1 MADQSPSSPRGT
13 ASETASPPFFSIV
26 IPAYNRADKILRTL
40 DSCLAQTDP
49 DFEVVVVD
57 DGSADNTAEVVEAVG
72 DPRIRCIRQ
81 QNAGASAARNRG
93 AAEARGDYVAFL
105 DSDDEF
111 LIGKLAAFRAA
122 IGADTG
128 QGPVVWY
135 SPLYFHRSDDNR
147 MIKPDRAIAPGQ
159 PVGDYLFAED
169 GLMQTSTLVI
179 PRALFA
185 QVGFDASL
193 RCLEDLDLC
202 LRLEEAGAR
211 FRMLPDP
218 QVVWYDD
225 QSEGRLSYTTRPAEV
240 SDWAA
245 LQSVR
250 LTPRAKA
257 GFLAR
262 FLAPEIARRQP
273 ARALSILRDAVRQG
287 ALSSKRAGAIMLRG
301 VAPGT
306 YRRLRDTIVKVRH
319 GQS

>member
-1 MADQSPSSPRGT
+1 MAEPSPRSPAGT
-13 ASETASPPFFSIV
+13 APPFFSIV
-26 IPAYNRADKILRTL
+26 IPAYNRADKIGRTL
-40 DSCLAQTDP
+40 ASCLAQTDP
-49 DFEVVVVD
+49 DFEIVVVD
-57 DGSADNTAEVVEAVG
+57 DGSRDGTRAAVEGIG
-72 DPRIRCIRQ
+72 DPRIRYVWQ
-81 QNAGASAARNRG
+81 ENAGASAARNRG

-111 LIGKLAAFRAA
+111 LTGKLAAFRAA
-122 IGADTG
+122 IMAEPGP
-128 QGPVVWY
+128 GPVVWY
-135 SPLYFHRSDDNR
+135 SPLYFHRGADNR
-147 MIKPDRAIAPGQ
+147 MVKPDRAIAPGQ

-179 PRALFA
+179 PRPLF
-185 QVGFDASL
+185 QRVGFDQGL

-218 QVVWYDD
+218 LVVWYDD

-245 LQSVR
+245 RQSAR

-262 FLAPEIARRQP
+262 FLAPEIARAEP
-273 ARALSILRDAVRQG
+273 MRALGILRAAVRQG
-287 ALSSKRAGAIMLRG
+287 GISSKRAAAIMVRG
-301 VAPGT
+301 MAPGT
-306 YRRLRDTIVKVRH
+306 YRRLRDAVVKVRH
-319 GQS
+319 GRA

>member
-1 MADQSPSSPRGT
+1 MAEQLSRAPGGT
-13 ASETASPPFFSIV
+13 APPFFSIV
-26 IPAYNRADKILRTL
+26 IPAYNRADKIGRTL
-40 DSCLAQTDP
+40 TSCLAQTDT
-49 DFEVVVVD
+49 DFEIVIVD
-57 DGSADNTAEVVEAVG
+57 DGSRDRTRAAVEAVG
-72 DPRIRCIRQ
+72 DPRIRYIWQ
-81 QNAGASAARNRG
+81 ENAGASAARNRG
-93 AAEARGDYVAFL
+93 GAEARGDYVAFL

-111 LIGKLAAFRAA
+111 LPGKLAAFRAA
-122 IGADTG
+122 IAAETG

-147 MIKPDRAIAPGQ
+147 MIKPDRAIGPDQ

-185 QVGFDASL
+185 EVGFDASL

-211 FRMLPDP
+211 FEMLPAP
-218 QVVWYDD
+218 LVIWYDD

-240 SDWAA
+240 TDWVARQSD
-245 LQSVR
+245 R
-250 LTPRAKA
+250 LTPRAEA

-262 FLAPEIARRQP
+262 FLAPEIARKEP
-273 ARALSILRDAVRQG
+273 MRALGILRTAVQQG
-287 ALSSKRAGAIMLRG
+287 GLSSKRAVAIMFRG

-306 YRRLRDTIVKVRH
+306 YRRLRDAVVKVRH
-319 GQS
+319 GRA